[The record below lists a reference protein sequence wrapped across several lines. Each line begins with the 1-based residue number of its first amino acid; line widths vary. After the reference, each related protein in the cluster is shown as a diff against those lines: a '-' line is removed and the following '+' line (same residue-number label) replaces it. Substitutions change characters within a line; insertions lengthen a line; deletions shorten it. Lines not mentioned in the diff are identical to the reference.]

1 MLNMSHVDGGP
12 AIAPW
17 HGPFQGGA
25 KLDQQMVLA
34 GSRAQLHADGQP
46 VRMHSQWQRH
56 GGLAGD
62 VIGDHELLGAPPP
75 G

>member
-12 AIAPW
+12 AIAPR

-34 GSRAQLHADGQP
+34 GPRAQLHTDG
-46 VRMHSQWQRH
+46 
-56 GGLAGD
+56 
-62 VIGDHELLGAPPP
+62 
-75 G
+75 